1 MQHNISILK
10 HIGCMHGAYI
20 MGCEEE
26 EESKYIKVVPTN
38 ECVCSKQQGLGYRVR
53 QLSQLQSFDSF
64 AANMYKQRERDP
76 PPHPP
81 HLDVVSSL
89 PLTSPFLFAFFS
101 LSLALSVYLLSLL
114 LLVTAIIIIIRKR
127 KPMHTNTPLP
137 HKLQHHPPPP
147 HPTNTDNSPLII
159 NSLPILYIN
168 IFIYLVGPFEVDQSV
183 PCQF

>member
-89 PLTSPFLFAFFS
+89 PLTSPFLFSFFFS
-101 LSLALSVYLLSLL
+101 LTALSVYLSAL
-114 LLVTAIIIIIRKR
+114 TASSCDCHYHHHHHQNGSQCTLT
-127 KPMHTNTPLP
+127 HTA
-137 HKLQHHPPPP
+137 
-147 HPTNTDNSPLII
+147 S
-159 NSLPILYIN
+159 
-168 IFIYLVGPFEVDQSV
+168 
-183 PCQF
+183 